1 MINLLLAIVVSA
13 SIDSTMLMLGDQT
26 DLHLSVTH
34 EASEQVQMPVYGEML
49 QEGIEIVDRSAIDT
63 TALPDGRVQMT
74 QDLTLTSFK
83 DSLFA
88 IQPLYVTSG
97 EDTFWTE
104 PMALN
109 VIQPFEVDSSLAITD
124 IKDIEKAPIW
134 WWGIIRWI
142 LLVLGILLLID
153 LAFWLWKWYEKHHQP
168 AEETIDPELLRPAD
182 EVALE
187 KLDEIK
193 AQKIWK
199 DGKVKEYQTELTD
212 VVREYIGR
220 RFDVHSTEKT
230 SDETLQEMKSKVD
243 KDLYTRLKSML
254 QLADLVKFA
263 KWHTT
268 PDENEIVDIFS
279 DFLSRAGLG
288 SKVVFVTGIYARTA
302 KQSYGGWFYDT
313 LRDQNSDQE
322 LSLMIPQG
330 LRDDLENG
338 SLVTVGGT
346 VYKKAGNRGNIQ
358 LGFKVSR
365 VETLQQQAV
374 SEEDMKRAELR
385 ARKTQRGFANVDA
398 VLEGILMRGER
409 PKVALIFAASSI
421 TMADFDAGKHAAE
434 ASMDFTEYRV
444 NFSSAKDLCDLLS
457 RVDGEGYDV
466 LALVRGGG
474 SGIEHLDDLAVLE
487 KVVSLDT
494 PLICAVGH
502 VDEKLFLSPYG
513 VTGESMMSPLSG
525 YGNRFI
531 LGRVVAPLNMMISVG
546 LSLAGKTKE
555 AALIARRFCRRCDE
569 KGCLLGFAPY
579 DYYPLTGEKVPDLDE
594 FENRPVPS
602 DGWPWATWSACNVMT
617 MLTYVLPREDRE
629 EKER

>member
-268 PDENEIVDIFS
+268 PDENE
-279 DFLSRAGLG
+279 
-288 SKVVFVTGIYARTA
+288 T
-302 KQSYGGWFYDT
+302 
-313 LRDQNSDQE
+313 
-322 LSLMIPQG
+322 
-330 LRDDLENG
+330 
-338 SLVTVGGT
+338 
-346 VYKKAGNRGNIQ
+346 
-358 LGFKVSR
+358 
-365 VETLQQQAV
+365 
-374 SEEDMKRAELR
+374 
-385 ARKTQRGFANVDA
+385 
-398 VLEGILMRGER
+398 
-409 PKVALIFAASSI
+409 ALITAY
-421 TMADFDAGKHAAE
+421 DF
-434 ASMDFTEYRV
+434 V
-444 NFSSAKDLCDLLS
+444 N
-457 RVDGEGYDV
+457 E
-466 LALVRGGG
+466 
-474 SGIEHLDDLAVLE
+474 
-487 KVVSLDT
+487 
-494 PLICAVGH
+494 
-502 VDEKLFLSPYG
+502 
-513 VTGESMMSPLSG
+513 
-525 YGNRFI
+525 
-531 LGRVVAPLNMMISVG
+531 
-546 LSLAGKTKE
+546 TKE
-555 AALIARRFCRRCDE
+555 VVTDE
-569 KGCLLGFAPY
+569 NEP
-579 DYYPLTGEKVPDLDE
+579 TEQGEIK
-594 FENRPVPS
+594 S
-602 DGWPWATWSACNVMT
+602 
-617 MLTYVLPREDRE
+617 
-629 EKER
+629 

>member
-49 QEGIEIVDRSAIDT
+49 QEGIEIVDRSAIYT

-268 PDENEIVDIFS
+268 PDENE
-279 DFLSRAGLG
+279 
-288 SKVVFVTGIYARTA
+288 
-302 KQSYGGWFYDT
+302 
-313 LRDQNSDQE
+313 
-322 LSLMIPQG
+322 P
-330 LRDDLENG
+330 
-338 SLVTVGGT
+338 
-346 VYKKAGNRGNIQ
+346 
-358 LGFKVSR
+358 
-365 VETLQQQAV
+365 
-374 SEEDMKRAELR
+374 
-385 ARKTQRGFANVDA
+385 
-398 VLEGILMRGER
+398 
-409 PKVALIFAASSI
+409 ALITAY
-421 TMADFDAGKHAAE
+421 DF
-434 ASMDFTEYRV
+434 V
-444 NFSSAKDLCDLLS
+444 N
-457 RVDGEGYDV
+457 E
-466 LALVRGGG
+466 
-474 SGIEHLDDLAVLE
+474 
-487 KVVSLDT
+487 
-494 PLICAVGH
+494 
-502 VDEKLFLSPYG
+502 
-513 VTGESMMSPLSG
+513 
-525 YGNRFI
+525 
-531 LGRVVAPLNMMISVG
+531 
-546 LSLAGKTKE
+546 TKE
-555 AALIARRFCRRCDE
+555 VVTDE
-569 KGCLLGFAPY
+569 NEP
-579 DYYPLTGEKVPDLDE
+579 T
-594 FENRPVPS
+594 
-602 DGWPWATWSACNVMT
+602 TQ
-617 MLTYVLPREDRE
+617 
-629 EKER
+629 KES

>member
-1 MINLLLAIVVSA
+1 MIYNLLLAIVVSA

-74 QDLTLTSFK
+74 QDLTITSFK

-268 PDENEIVDIFS
+268 PDENETALMTAY
-279 DFLSRAGLG
+279 DF
-288 SKVVFVTGIYARTA
+288 
-302 KQSYGGWFYDT
+302 
-313 LRDQNSDQE
+313 
-322 LSLMIPQG
+322 
-330 LRDDLENG
+330 
-338 SLVTVGGT
+338 
-346 VYKKAGNRGNIQ
+346 
-358 LGFKVSR
+358 
-365 VETLQQQAV
+365 
-374 SEEDMKRAELR
+374 
-385 ARKTQRGFANVDA
+385 
-398 VLEGILMRGER
+398 
-409 PKVALIFAASSI
+409 
-421 TMADFDAGKHAAE
+421 
-434 ASMDFTEYRV
+434 V
-444 NFSSAKDLCDLLS
+444 N
-457 RVDGEGYDV
+457 E
-466 LALVRGGG
+466 
-474 SGIEHLDDLAVLE
+474 
-487 KVVSLDT
+487 
-494 PLICAVGH
+494 
-502 VDEKLFLSPYG
+502 
-513 VTGESMMSPLSG
+513 
-525 YGNRFI
+525 
-531 LGRVVAPLNMMISVG
+531 
-546 LSLAGKTKE
+546 TKE
-555 AALIARRFCRRCDE
+555 VVTDE
-569 KGCLLGFAPY
+569 NEP
-579 DYYPLTGEKVPDLDE
+579 TEQGEIK
-594 FENRPVPS
+594 S
-602 DGWPWATWSACNVMT
+602 
-617 MLTYVLPREDRE
+617 
-629 EKER
+629 